1 MESQKISGT
10 QSPGDGR
17 GSSVAD
23 FIRDFLRLESSS
35 GILLVIA
42 AILAMVAVNS
52 PLVPFYDA
60 LLSVPVEI
68 RVADFAIAKPLLLW
82 INDGLMA
89 IFFFLI
95 GLEVKREVLV
105 GELSDP
111 ARVTLPII
119 AAVGG
124 MAAPAAIYAF
134 INWNDPVAMRGWAI
148 PSATDIAFALGVL
161 ALLGSRVPHSL
172 KLFLMTLAVV
182 DDLGAIIIIA
192 IFYTSDLSLL
202 SLTVACAAVVMLF
215 LMNRRGV
222 LGIAPYLLVGLVL
235 WAAVLKSGVHATLAG
250 VLIAMFVPYK
260 KLPGESLT
268 QLERIEHDLHPAVVY
283 GILPVFA
290 FANTGVPLAGIGL
303 DSLFHPVPLGIA
315 AGLFLGNQLGI
326 FSLSWLAVK
335 LGIAKLPAGATWVQL
350 YGVGMLCGIGFTMSL
365 FISSLAFGQG
375 DQSSIP
381 VDDRLGILVG
391 TLLSAVGGYVLLR
404 FTSKSPNQG
413 INNTKP

>member
-1 MESQKISGT
+1 MESQKTLAAKPG
-10 QSPGDGR
+10 GDGR
-17 GSSVAD
+17 GVSVAD

-42 AILAMVAVNS
+42 AVLAMVAVNS
-52 PLVPFYDA
+52 PFVPLYNA

-68 RVADFAIAKPLLLW
+68 RVADFVIAKPLLLW

-161 ALLGSRVPHSL
+161 ALLGNRVPHSL

-202 SLTVACAAVVMLF
+202 SLIVACAAVLTLF

-250 VLIAMFVPYK
+250 VLIAMFVPFK
-260 KLPGESLT
+260 KLPGEKLT

-290 FANTGVPLAGIGL
+290 FANTGVPLAGLGL

-315 AGLFLGNQLGI
+315 AGLFLGNQFGI
-326 FSLSWLAVK
+326 FVLSWLAVK
-335 LGIAKLPAGATWVQL
+335 LGVAKLPAGAT
-350 YGVGMLCGIGFTMSL
+350 
-365 FISSLAFGQG
+365 
-375 DQSSIP
+375 
-381 VDDRLGILVG
+381 
-391 TLLSAVGGYVLLR
+391 
-404 FTSKSPNQG
+404 
-413 INNTKP
+413 